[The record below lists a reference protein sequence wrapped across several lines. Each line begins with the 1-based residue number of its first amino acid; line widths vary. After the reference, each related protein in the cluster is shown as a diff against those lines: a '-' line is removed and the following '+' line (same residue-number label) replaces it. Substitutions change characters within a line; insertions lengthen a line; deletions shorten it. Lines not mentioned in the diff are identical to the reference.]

1 MKPIIMMLSCVASAL
16 LVVALL
22 SLTKASGGIATFDLQ
37 RVQGQFIHQ
46 LALHNASRELVN
58 TSSASFKR
66 KLQQVLDVY
75 AREKRVV
82 ILDLKQVL
90 ASHKDVTDQ
99 IIPRLARA
107 MREQS

>member
-1 MKPIIMMLSCVASAL
+1 MKPFIITVTCLASAL
-16 LVVALL
+16 LIALL
-22 SLTKASGGIATFDLQ
+22 LNLLKPAVGIATFDLQ

-66 KLQQVLDVY
+66 KLQQVLDIY
-75 AREKRVV
+75 AREKKVV

-90 ASHKDVTDQ
+90 TSNKDVTEA

-107 MREQS
+107 MRDQS

>member
-1 MKPIIMMLSCVASAL
+1 MKLFIITVTCLASAL
-16 LVVALL
+16 LIVALL
-22 SLTKASGGIATFDLQ
+22 NLLKPVAGVATFDLQ

-46 LALHNASRELVN
+46 LALHKASRELVN

-75 AREKRVV
+75 AREKQVA

-90 ASHKDVTDQ
+90 ASNKDVTEA

-107 MREQS
+107 MRDPS